1 MLRQWWLRGAT
12 ACSQFSRAH
21 SGCITSSKPKR
32 SIPEDGLQL
41 SDFIK
46 EGTKKQRMKQ
56 IIPSIED
63 TKEYLNPE
71 DLKGNGRTV
80 CYVTYGCQMNVSDME
95 IVRSIMTQYGFV
107 ESEKKEKADVVLLMT
122 CSIRDGAEKKVW
134 NHLKLIRS
142 NSVNKSQ
149 IVGVLGCMA
158 ERVRHD
164 LLAKRNLVNIVAG
177 PDSYRDLPRLVA
189 IAAGGSNAINVQL
202 SLDETYADVQ
212 PIRVDAAT
220 KTAFISIMRGCDN
233 MCTYCVVPFT
243 RGRERSRPIESIV
256 EEVRRLR
263 DDGYKQI
270 TLLGQNVNSYR
281 DLTISPSTSS
291 EDRVPGFKTVYK
303 PKTGGLT
310 FTSLLEQ
317 VADAAPEVRF
327 RFTSPHPKDF
337 PMQLIELIASRPNL
351 CKQLHLPAQS
361 GDDDTLER
369 MGRGYTR
376 DLYLRLV
383 DDIRKILPNVFLTSD
398 FIAGFCGETEQA
410 HQMTL
415 SLIRQVGYSFCFVF
429 PYSMRGKT
437 RAHHRLADDV
447 PEEVKAQRHLDLTT
461 VFREEALKLN
471 QTLIGTEQIVLRE
484 GTSRRDATF
493 SYGRIDGGVKTVFPN
508 PEDIVKPGQYA
519 KVLITEANSQTL
531 RAQLIG
537 EANI

>member
-1 MLRQWWLRGAT
+1 MLLRQWLRSA
-12 ACSQFSRAH
+12 AAFSAPRAH
-21 SGCITSSKPKR
+21 SGCSTTPKR
-32 SIPEDGLQL
+32 KLPEDGLQL

-46 EGTKKQRMKQ
+46 ESSRKQRQKA

-71 DLKGNGRTV
+71 DLNGNGRTV

-95 IVRSIMTQYGFV
+95 IVRSIMTKYGFV
-107 ESEKKEKADVVLLMT
+107 ETEQKEKADIVLLMT

-134 NHLKLIRS
+134 NQLKLIRG
-142 NSVNKSQ
+142 NAVNRRQ

-158 ERVRHD
+158 ERVRHG
-164 LLAKRNLVNIVAG
+164 LLEKRNLVHLVAG

-189 IAAGGSNAINVQL
+189 VATGGSNAINVQL

-212 PIRVDAAT
+212 PIRVNAES

-243 RGRERSRPIESIV
+243 RGRERSRPIDSIV
-256 EEVRRLR
+256 EEVRILR
-263 DDGYKQI
+263 DQGYKQI

-281 DLTISPSTSS
+281 DMSSMDFASTSS
-291 EDRVPGFKTVYK
+291 EGVPGFKTVYK

-310 FTSLLEQ
+310 FTTLLEK
-317 VADAAPEVRF
+317 VSDVAPEVRF

-361 GDDDTLER
+361 GDDETLER

-383 DDIRKILPNVFLTSD
+383 DDIRQILPNVSLTSD
-398 FIAGFCGETEQA
+398 FIAGFCGETEEA
-410 HQMTL
+410 HQNTL
-415 SLIRQVGYSFCFVF
+415 SLMRAVRYSFCFVF

-437 RAHHRLADDV
+437 RAHHRLTDDV
-447 PEEVKAQRHLDLTT
+447 PEEVKNRRHLDLTT

-471 QTLIGTEQIVLRE
+471 QALIGTQQTVLIE
-484 GTSRRDATF
+484 GKSRRDESF
-493 SYGRIDGGVKTVFPN
+493 SYGRIDSGEKAIFN
-508 PEDIVKPGQYA
+508 NSELLLQPGQYA
-519 KVLITEANSQTL
+519 RVSITDATSQSL
-531 RAQLIG
+531 KAKLIG
-537 EANI
+537 ESHI